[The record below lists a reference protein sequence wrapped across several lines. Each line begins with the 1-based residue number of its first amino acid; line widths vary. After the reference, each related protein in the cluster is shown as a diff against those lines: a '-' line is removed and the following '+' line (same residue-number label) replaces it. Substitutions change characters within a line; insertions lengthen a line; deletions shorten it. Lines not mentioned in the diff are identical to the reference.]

1 MSTKLTDT
9 SKAAIF
15 SVLVLFLA
23 VGAALLLRVLG
34 VASEGPI
41 IGLYMGTPAL
51 TVLVMLLVVTRDGFS
66 REGWKGLGLHRL
78 GLSVWWIAIGVT
90 FLTSLVASAIVWA
103 TPLASFVV
111 PEGGLGDPL
120 IQFLILVVIM
130 TLTFSL
136 GEELGWRGYLL
147 PQLLSGGRTRALVL
161 VGLIWAAWHMPLI
174 FLTPLYHSAGNRL
187 IVLSLFVGTIVA
199 ASFVFGYL
207 RILTG
212 SVWPA
217 SLAHSVHNAAWGTLG
232 ALTATSSPVVVNQ
245 YLAGDNGILIL
256 IATAVVAVW
265 LGRKAN
271 RNLGSGMNKAQQ
283 SSAEAPDVT
292 PAPPAA
298 PAAPS

>member
-1 MSTKLTDT
+1 MFTKLTDT
-9 SKAAIF
+9 SKSTVF
-15 SVLVLFLA
+15 TVLVLLMALA
-23 VGAALLLRVLG
+23 MAVMFRAMG
-34 VASEGPI
+34 VTSEGPT
-41 IGLYMGTPAL
+41 IGLYMSTPAMAA
-51 TVLVMLLVVTRDGFS
+51 LVMLLVVTRDGFS

-90 FLTSLVASAIVWA
+90 LLTSLVASAIVWA
-103 TPLASFVV
+103 TPLAEFVV

-120 IQFLILVVIM
+120 LQFLIQVVIM

-147 PQLLSGGRTRALVL
+147 PQLLSVGRTRALML

-187 IVLSLFVGTIVA
+187 IVLPLFVGTIVA

-232 ALTATSSPVVVNQ
+232 ALTASSSPVVVNE

-256 IATAVVAVW
+256 VATAVVAVW
-265 LGRKAN
+265 LGRKVS
-271 RNLGSGMNKAQQ
+271 RKLGSGPSEPQPRVASDK
-283 SSAEAPDVT
+283 
-292 PAPPAA
+292 A
-298 PAAPS
+298 PAL